1 MIYSPSVVL
10 FRDDRGS
17 WINPLEMDI
26 LTSAAVNAGDVRK
39 QIRWEEEMRALRE
52 RVRVAELARGRDV
65 PLSVAPA
72 QVRVYEHETQKAK
85 GEETTESAGHSQTPS
100 EVDSVSVPI
109 SPIIFASDP
118 DPSPPLQPLSLPPSN
133 LTPLSQPFPSV
144 TASSPHSHSP
154 CPPQDGDLLAWAE
167 TVIALTMY
175 ERIARILYLF
185 HSQGTRHLVLGS
197 FGTGVFQNSVEL
209 VAGIFRDLLCEPI
222 EPEKQDDADQD
233 EAEQKPPSRVSV
245 SSVGKGKFK
254 GAFDTV
260 MFAILGGSTVR
271 TFQQVF
277 EGAEGVELD
286 DEAEGSDIEGMKDNV
301 DFVVRDGRDPA

>member
-10 FRDDRGS
+10 FRDDRGN
-17 WINPLEMDI
+17 WINPLEVDI

-39 QIRWEEEMRALRE
+39 QVRWEEEMRALRE
-52 RVRVAELARGRDV
+52 RVRVAELARRRDL
-65 PLSVAPA
+65 PHPVAPA
-72 QVRVYEHETQKAK
+72 QVRVYEHETQKER
-85 GEETTESAGHSQTPS
+85 GDETTESAGHPQAPS
-100 EVDSVSVPI
+100 DSPVSVPI

-154 CPPQDGDLLAWAE
+154 CPPQDGDLLVWAE
-167 TVIALTMY
+167 KVIALTMY

-185 HSQGTRHLVLGS
+185 HAQGARHLVLGS

-222 EPEKQDDADQD
+222 EQEKQDTADQD
-233 EAEQKPPSRVSV
+233 ETEQKTPSCASV

-271 TFQQVF
+271 TFKQVF

-286 DEAEGSDIEGMKDNV
+286 EEAEGSDVEGMKDIV